1 MACAVQGF
9 LAWCWQEA
17 DDPPL
22 LVIVNYSPSQGQ
34 CYVRVPL
41 EGVGGR
47 TVRLRDT
54 LGEATFDR
62 SGSDLLATGLYLD
75 VPGWGYHA
83 FEIDLLS

>member
-1 MACAVQGF
+1 
-9 LAWCWQEA
+9 
-17 DDPPL
+17 
-22 LVIVNYSPSQGQ
+22 
-34 CYVRVPL
+34 
-41 EGVGGR
+41 
-47 TVRLRDT
+47 LRDT